1 MSAIRVSVCIPVYK
15 VEKYIERC
23 ARSLFEQTLK
33 DGIEFIFVDDCS
45 PDRSIEILKR
55 VLEAYPARRDQVR
68 IVRHEV
74 NKGLLEARQTA
85 IKASAGT
92 YVIHCDSDDSVD
104 SDLYERMLAEA
115 ESKALDVV
123 VAPIRM
129 IWNTGREQILD
140 ADCKSAD
147 DYFKRFFGDPGF
159 NSTFN
164 KLINRRVYER
174 VSFDRGECG
183 FYGEDLLLMAQLLA
197 ECKTIGFIHGSFYNY
212 FRTIESGTVADA
224 DNIGGV
230 RQQLEVARTLSR
242 LLEIRYPEALL
253 HYKHICQMRALRSL
267 GFTREE
273 FLALWPEDRTWR
285 ALAHDDR
292 LKFYKKVLIFL
303 SVKNYSLGLAVVR
316 FLLALR
322 RIPGNK

>member
-1 MSAIRVSVCIPVYK
+1 MPIKVSVCVPVYK
-15 VEKYIERC
+15 VGKYIERC
-23 ARSLFEQTLK
+23 ARSLFEQTIV

-45 PDRSIEILKR
+45 PDRSIEILER
-55 VLEAYPARRDQVR
+55 VLEAYPARRNQVR

-85 IKASAGT
+85 IKAAVGT
-92 YVIHCDSDDSVD
+92 YIVHCDSDDSVD
-104 SDLYERMLAEA
+104 PDLYERMLTEAEA
-115 ESKALDVV
+115 MSLDVV
-123 VAPIRM
+123 VAPMRM

-140 ADCKSAD
+140 ADCKSVD
-147 DYFKRFFGDPGF
+147 DYFRRFLGEPGF
-159 NSTFN
+159 NSTIN
-164 KLINRRVYER
+164 KLISRYVYDR

-212 FRTIESGTVADA
+212 FRTVESGTISDA
-224 DNIGGV
+224 DNVIGV

-242 LLEIRYPEALL
+242 LLEERYPESLL

-273 FLALWPEDRTWR
+273 FVALWPESRTWR
-285 ALAHDDR
+285 ALARDDR
-292 LKFYKKVLIFL
+292 LQFYKKMLIYL
-303 SVKNYSLGLAVVR
+303 SAGNYSLGLAVVR

-322 RIPGNK
+322 RILGNK